1 MALTFD
7 PETGFSVDEVS
18 DIRSQVAQQ
27 WKDAFK
33 TDNLPELNTEPET
46 PAGQLVDSQTASI
59 AQKDA
64 ELLYI
69 CNQFNPLTAQGIFQQ
84 ALAQIYFLNKKEAI
98 PSTVIIRCTGLA
110 GTVIPVSAQVRSDVD
125 DSIWINVEEGTIPS
139 SGYVD
144 LTFQCSETGPI
155 NAAANTLTKIATVI
169 AGWDT
174 ATNPE
179 SATVGQNEET
189 QGAFEARRYQSVAL
203 NSRSAA
209 SAVFARVSSLNDV
222 IAVCVREN
230 KKDKT
235 VITDGVSLAP
245 HSIYVSAVGGTNEE
259 IAQAIYNSISSGCD
273 YNGNTTVQ
281 ITNTNTG
288 AIEQVTFDRPESL
301 PIGVKIVVRENDNLP
316 SDAESRIKTA
326 VYNNF
331 YGLSTDTIEGQ
342 PLVRVKMG
350 DDLYASRFYISIQ
363 NEGVSEI
370 LSIQIC
376 APASGQDWQDFIH
389 IPINKNPTLDQS
401 NITVEINETQ
411 SLSRRL
417 NR

>member
-179 SATVGQNEET
+179 STTVGQNEET
-189 QGAFEARRYQSVAL
+189 QGAFEARRYQSVAV
-203 NSRSAA
+203 NSVGSTSSVYAKVA
-209 SAVFARVSSLNDV
+209 SLDDV
-222 IAVCVREN
+222 IAVCVRTNRGNEA
-230 KKDKT
+230 K
-235 VITDGVSLAP
+235 VIDGVSLSG
-245 HSIYVSAVGGTNEE
+245 HSIYVSVLGGTDEE
-259 IAQAIYNSISSGCD
+259 IAQAILNGISGGCD
-273 YNGNTTVQ
+273 YVGNTTVS
-281 ITNTNTG
+281 ITLDNG
-288 AIEQVTFDRPESL
+288 VIENVKFDRPEEL
-301 PIGVKIVVRENDNLP
+301 PIGVKVSVRKNDNLP
-316 SDAESRIKTA
+316 ADAESLIKQA

-331 YGLSTDTIEGQ
+331 YGLSDDIIEGQ
-342 PLVRVKMG
+342 PLLRVSMG

-363 NEGVSEI
+363 NQGVSEI

-376 APASGQDWQDFIH
+376 APASGQDWQGFIH

-401 NITVEINETQ
+401 NITVEIDETQ
-411 SLSRRL
+411 SLARRL

>member
-84 ALAQIYFLNKKEAI
+84 ALGQIYFLDKKEAI
-98 PSTVIIRCTGLA
+98 PSTVTIRCTGLA
-110 GTVIPVSAQVRSDVD
+110 GTVIPVSAQVRSNVD
-125 DSIWINVEEGTIPS
+125 DSIWLNVEEGTIPS

-174 ATNPE
+174 ANNPE

-189 QGAFEARRYQSVAL
+189 QGSFESRRYQSVAL
-203 NSRSAA
+203 NSRS
-209 SAVFARVSSLNDV
+209 STSSVYARVASLADV

-230 KKDKT
+230 RKDQT
-235 VITDGVSLAP
+235 VVTDGVSLGP

-259 IAQAIYNSISSGCD
+259 IAQAIYNSISGGCD

-281 ITNTNTG
+281 ITNSDTG

-301 PIGVKIVVRENDNLP
+301 PIGVKIVVRENNNLP

-326 VYNNF
+326 IYNNF
-331 YGLSTDTIEGQ
+331 YGLSNDTIEGQ

-389 IPINKNPTLDQS
+389 IPINKNPTLEQS
-401 NITVEINETQ
+401 NISIEISETQ
-411 SLSRRL
+411 SLSRR
-417 NR
+417 RTR

>member
-1 MALTFD
+1 MLQFD
-7 PETGFSVDEVS
+7 PNIGFSVDDVETV
-18 DIRSQVAQQ
+18 REQVRQE
-27 WKDAFK
+27 WINAFK
-33 TDNLPELNTEPET
+33 AENTPELDTEPET
-46 PAGQLVDSQTASI
+46 PAGQLIDSQTASI
-59 AQKDA
+59 VQKDS
-64 ELLYI
+64 EILYLA
-69 CNQFNPLTAQGIFQQ
+69 NQMNPLTAEGVFQD
-84 ALAQIYFLNKKEAI
+84 ALGQIYFITRHPEIK
-98 PSTVIIRCTGLA
+98 STATIRCTGLT
-110 GTVIPVSAQVRSDVD
+110 GTVITVGAQIRSSFDNTLWQ
-125 DSIWINVEEGTIPS
+125 SIESGTIGDE
-139 SGYVD
+139 GYADVVFEC
-144 LTFQCSETGPI
+144 TTSGPI
-155 NAAANTLTKIATVI
+155 SASANTLTKIVTI
-169 AGWDT
+169 ISGWDT

-189 QGAFEARRYQSVAL
+189 QGAFETRRYQSVAL

-281 ITNTNTG
+281 ITNINTG

-411 SLSRRL
+411 SLARRL

>member
-1 MALTFD
+1 MLQFD
-7 PETGFSVDEVS
+7 PNIGFSVDDVETV
-18 DIRSQVAQQ
+18 REQVRQE
-27 WKDAFK
+27 WINAFK
-33 TDNLPELNTEPET
+33 AENTPELDTEPET
-46 PAGQLVDSQTASI
+46 PAGQLIDSQTASI
-59 AQKDA
+59 VQKDS
-64 ELLYI
+64 EILYLA
-69 CNQFNPLTAQGIFQQ
+69 NQMNPLTAEGVFQD
-84 ALAQIYFLNKKEAI
+84 ALGQIYFITRHPEIK
-98 PSTVIIRCTGLA
+98 STATIRCTGLT
-110 GTVIPVSAQVRSDVD
+110 GTVITVGAQIRSSFDNTLWQSIESGAIGDEGYADVVFECTT
-125 DSIWINVEEGTIPS
+125 S
-139 SGYVD
+139 
-144 LTFQCSETGPI
+144 GPI
-155 NAAANTLTKIATVI
+155 SASANTLTKIVTI
-169 AGWDT
+169 ISGWDT

-189 QGAFEARRYQSVAL
+189 QGAFETRRYQSVAL

-281 ITNTNTG
+281 ITNINTG
-288 AIEQVTFDRPESL
+288 AIEQVTFDRPESS

-411 SLSRRL
+411 SLARRL

>member
-1 MALTFD
+1 MLQFD
-7 PETGFSVDEVS
+7 PNIGFSVDDVETV
-18 DIRSQVAQQ
+18 REQVRQE
-27 WKDAFK
+27 WINAFK
-33 TDNLPELNTEPET
+33 AENTPELDTEPET
-46 PAGQLVDSQTASI
+46 PAGQLIDSQTASI
-59 AQKDA
+59 VQKDS
-64 ELLYI
+64 EILYLA
-69 CNQFNPLTAQGIFQQ
+69 NQMNPLTAEGVFQD
-84 ALAQIYFLNKKEAI
+84 ALGQIYFITRHPEIK
-98 PSTVIIRCTGLA
+98 STATIRCTGLT
-110 GTVIPVSAQVRSDVD
+110 GTVITVGAQIRSSFDNTLWQSIESGAIGDEGYADVVFECTT
-125 DSIWINVEEGTIPS
+125 S
-139 SGYVD
+139 
-144 LTFQCSETGPI
+144 GPI
-155 NAAANTLTKIATVI
+155 SASANTLTKIVTI
-169 AGWDT
+169 ISGWDT

-189 QGAFEARRYQSVAL
+189 QGAFETRRYQSVAL

-281 ITNTNTG
+281 ITNINTG

-411 SLSRRL
+411 SLARRL

>member
-84 ALAQIYFLNKKEAI
+84 ALGQIYFLDKKEAI
-98 PSTVIIRCTGLA
+98 PSTVTIRCTGLA
-110 GTVIPVSAQVRSDVD
+110 GTVIPVSAQVRSNVD
-125 DSIWINVEEGTIPS
+125 DSIWLNVEEGTIPS

-174 ATNPE
+174 ANNPE

-189 QGAFEARRYQSVAL
+189 QGSFESRRYNSVAV
-203 NSRSAA
+203 NSVGSTSSVYAKVAA
-209 SAVFARVSSLNDV
+209 LNDV
-222 IAVCVREN
+222 IAVCVRTNRGSEA
-230 KKDKT
+230 K
-235 VITDGVSLAP
+235 VIDGVTLSG
-245 HSIYVSAVGGTNEE
+245 HSIYVSALGGTDEE
-259 IAQAIYNSISSGCD
+259 IAQAILNGISGGCD
-273 YNGNTTVQ
+273 YVGNTTVS
-281 ITNTNTG
+281 ITLDNG
-288 AIEQVTFDRPESL
+288 VIENVKFDRPEEW
-301 PIGVKIVVRENDNLP
+301 PIGVKVSVRKNDNLP
-316 SDAESRIKTA
+316 ADAESLIKQA

-331 YGLSTDTIEGQ
+331 YGLSDDTIEGQ
-342 PLVRVKMG
+342 PLLRVCMG

-376 APASGQDWQDFIH
+376 APASGQNWQDYIH
-389 IPINKNPTLDQS
+389 VPINKNPTLDQS
-401 NITVEINETQ
+401 NITVEIDETQ
-411 SLSRRL
+411 SLSRRQT
-417 NR
+417 R

>member
-189 QGAFEARRYQSVAL
+189 QGAFEARRYQSVAV
-203 NSRSAA
+203 NSVGSTSSVYAKVA
-209 SAVFARVSSLNDV
+209 SLDNV
-222 IAVCVREN
+222 IAVCVRTNRGNEA
-230 KKDKT
+230 K
-235 VITDGVSLAP
+235 VIDGVSLSG
-245 HSIYVSAVGGTNEE
+245 HSIYVSVLGGTDEE
-259 IAQAIYNSISSGCD
+259 IAQAILNGISGGCD
-273 YNGNTTVQ
+273 YVGNTTVS
-281 ITNTNTG
+281 ITLDNG
-288 AIEQVTFDRPESL
+288 VIENVKFDRPEEL
-301 PIGVKIVVRENDNLP
+301 PIGVKVSVRKNDNLP
-316 SDAESRIKTA
+316 ADAESLIKQA

-331 YGLSTDTIEGQ
+331 YGLSDDIIEGQ
-342 PLVRVKMG
+342 PLLRVSMG

-363 NEGVSEI
+363 NQGVSEI

-401 NITVEINETQ
+401 NITVEIDETQ
-411 SLSRRL
+411 SLARRF

>member
-1 MALTFD
+1 MLQFD
-7 PETGFSVDEVS
+7 PNVGFSVDDVETV
-18 DIRSQVAQQ
+18 REQVRQE
-27 WKDAFK
+27 WINAFK
-33 TDNLPELNTEPET
+33 AENTPELDTEPET
-46 PAGQLVDSQTASI
+46 PAGQLIDSQTASI
-59 AQKDA
+59 VQKDS
-64 ELLYI
+64 EILYLA
-69 CNQFNPLTAQGIFQQ
+69 NQMNPLTAEGVFQD
-84 ALAQIYFLNKKEAI
+84 ALGQIYFITRHPEIK
-98 PSTVIIRCTGLA
+98 STATIRCTGLA
-110 GTVIPVSAQVRSDVD
+110 GTVITVGAQIRSSFDNTLWQ
-125 DSIWINVEEGTIPS
+125 SIESGTIGS
-139 SGYVD
+139 EGYTDVVFEC
-144 LTFQCSETGPI
+144 TTSGPI
-155 NAAANTLTKIATVI
+155 SASSNTLTKIVTI
-169 AGWDT
+169 ISGWDT

-203 NSRSAA
+203 NSRSVA

-376 APASGQDWQDFIH
+376 APVSGQDWQDFIH